1 MLQCNFL
8 YNKRLPNIITVLY
21 SGQPEGHTGGL
32 RDTGSYKG
40 KWRTKIG
47 VLNLFSRTDSGRHKK
62 NRAKVTYL
70 DEKLSLSFQ

>member
-40 KWRTKIG
+40 KWRKKIG
-47 VLNLFSRTDSGRHKK
+47 VLNTVLLNMFSKINSERHK
-62 NRAKVTYL
+62 NGTNVRDIRATFK
-70 DEKLSLSFQ
+70 